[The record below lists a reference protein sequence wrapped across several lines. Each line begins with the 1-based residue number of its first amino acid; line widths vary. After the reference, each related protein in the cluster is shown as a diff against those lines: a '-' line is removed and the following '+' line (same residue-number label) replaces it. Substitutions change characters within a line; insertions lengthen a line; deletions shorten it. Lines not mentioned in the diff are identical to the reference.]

1 MSELQIA
8 WLELGIVGGLG
19 AIFVFV
25 GIIMVVVI
33 SRKNKLC
40 TRQTDGVVTEHRFP
54 GQGKMYPIIEY
65 MVDGNNYQ
73 TKKQFRGVTVIR
85 ISGFPIHVQ
94 SKAYEDDK
102 GWLHIKIGPLAN
114 LRQLAEQLWPIGS
127 KMTVYYNPDNPEK
140 CYVERPFSGGFTSTM
155 FIVMGLV
162 TISLSVL
169 VFFLIQL

>member
-33 SRKNKLC
+33 RRNNKIC
-40 TRQTDGVVTEHRFP
+40 TRQTNGVVTGHRFP

-65 MVDGNNYQ
+65 IVDGNNYQ
-73 TKKQFRGVTVIR
+73 TKKQFRGVKVIR

-102 GWLHIKIGPLAN
+102 GWLHIKTGAIAN
-114 LRQLAEQLWPIGS
+114 LRELAEQLWPIGS
-127 KMTVYYNPDNPEK
+127 KMSVYYNPNNPK
-140 CYVERPFSGGFTSTM
+140 RCYVDRPVLGSTIAAV
-155 FIVMGLV
+155 FIVTGL
-162 TISLSVL
+162 IILILSVL
-169 VFFLIQL
+169 LFVLIQL

>member
-40 TRQTDGVVTEHRFP
+40 TRQTNGVVTGHRFP

-65 MVDGNNYQ
+65 IAVSYTHLDVY
-73 TKKQFRGVTVIR
+73 K
-85 ISGFPIHVQ
+85 
-94 SKAYEDDK
+94 
-102 GWLHIKIGPLAN
+102 
-114 LRQLAEQLWPIGS
+114 RQ
-127 KMTVYYNPDNPEK
+127 
-140 CYVERPFSGGFTSTM
+140 
-155 FIVMGLV
+155 GL
-162 TISLSVL
+162 TPTRT
-169 VFFLIQL
+169 